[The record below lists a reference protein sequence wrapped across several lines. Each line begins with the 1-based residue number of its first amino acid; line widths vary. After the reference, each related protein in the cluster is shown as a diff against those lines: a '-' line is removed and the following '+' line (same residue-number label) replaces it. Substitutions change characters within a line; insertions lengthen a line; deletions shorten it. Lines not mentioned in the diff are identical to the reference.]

1 MKKLDIKR
9 KRILK
14 FFKAPIN
21 PTQDTYSLITDS
33 SIILISTELC
43 KLYDLELLSI
53 YRNGEGKIA
62 IVVDMWLTGRDN
74 FNLFVAGICKEFTNK
89 ISNVEF

>member
-62 IVVDMWLTGRDN
+62 IVVDGQRDN

>member
-33 SIILISTELC
+33 SIILVSTELC

-53 YRNGEGKIA
+53 YRNGEGKIV
-62 IVVDMWLTGRDN
+62 IVVDGQRDN

>member
-33 SIILISTELC
+33 SIILVSTELC

-62 IVVDMWLTGRDN
+62 IVVDGQRDN